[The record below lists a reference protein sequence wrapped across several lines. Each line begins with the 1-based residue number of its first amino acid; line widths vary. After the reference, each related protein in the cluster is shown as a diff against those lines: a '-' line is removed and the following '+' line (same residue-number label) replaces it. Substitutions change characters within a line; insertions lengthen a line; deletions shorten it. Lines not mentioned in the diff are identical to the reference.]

1 MNGLHNGT
9 KVANPSEAEMLR
21 KWSQTTIHSIVEM
34 TREDS
39 SKDLDVMDGSV
50 MYRCAPFRQV
60 T

>member
-1 MNGLHNGT
+1 
-9 KVANPSEAEMLR
+9 MLR
-21 KWSQTTIHSIVEM
+21 KWSQTTIHSVVEM